1 MANTVIGNRLGGVYW
16 RAETEPMAAHRVT
29 FEGNTVRDN
38 EGWGV
43 FVDGATDGTIIRNN
57 VIEDTGA
64 GRQTTGIRIGASAGS
79 VVLEG
84 NAITARLPLQ
94 DDRPADRR

>member
-1 MANTVIGNRLGGVYW
+1 L
-16 RAETEPMAAHRVT
+16 
-29 FEGNTVRDN
+29 
-38 EGWGV
+38 

-64 GRQTTGIRIGASAGS
+64 GRQTTGIRIGAGAGS

-84 NAITARLPLQ
+84 NTITARLPLQ

>member
-1 MANTVIGNRLGGVYW
+1 
-16 RAETEPMAAHRVT
+16 MAAHRVT
-29 FEGNTVRDN
+29 FENNVVRDN
-38 EGWGV
+38 EGWGL

-64 GRQTTGIRIGASAGS
+64 GRQTTGIRIGAGAGS
-79 VVLEG
+79 VALEG

>member
-1 MANTVIGNRLGGVYW
+1 
-16 RAETEPMAAHRVT
+16 MAAHRVT
-29 FEGNTVRDN
+29 FEKNEVRDN
-38 EGWGV
+38 EAWGL

-64 GRQTTGIRIGASAGS
+64 GRQTTGIRIGAGAGS

-84 NAITARLPLQ
+84 NTITARLPLQ